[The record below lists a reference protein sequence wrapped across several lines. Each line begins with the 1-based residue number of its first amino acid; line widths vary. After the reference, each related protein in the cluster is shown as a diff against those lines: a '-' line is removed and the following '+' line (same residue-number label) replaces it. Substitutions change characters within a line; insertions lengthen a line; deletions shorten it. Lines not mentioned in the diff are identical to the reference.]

1 LTEHQYKEIEM
12 APKGGN
18 AKKEGGRAKK
28 AENEVRPFHH
38 LKRPSV
44 IPARMQLRLPVGV
57 SPRDVRMT
65 D

>member
-1 LTEHQYKEIEM
+1 LTEHQYKEIGM

-38 LKRPSV
+38 LKLPPSS
-44 IPARMQLRLPVGV
+44 R
-57 SPRDVRMT
+57 
-65 D
+65 